1 MRDNLIFEGIV
12 ETQEENTEE
21 VLREF
26 LKSEMGIT
34 EEPQFQRVYRLGKRV
49 QAGRHR
55 PIIAKFV
62 LFKEREKVRKAAPS
76 KLVGKPFGINE
87 QFPKEINDRRKLL
100 YPHYKQ
106 AKRLGKKAVLI
117 ADKLFVNGTEIPL
130 SSIHNPAS
138 TQCTDSDTAYG
149 PRQSAT
155 RSANRHETRFAT
167 TRR

>member
-34 EEPQFQRVYRLGKRV
+34 VEPQFQRVHRLGKRV
-49 QAGRHR
+49 QGRHR

-62 LFKEREKVRKAAPS
+62 LFKERENVRKAAPS

-106 AKRLGKKAVLI
+106 ANVSEKRR
-117 ADKLFVNGTEIPL
+117 
-130 SSIHNPAS
+130 
-138 TQCTDSDTAYG
+138 C
-149 PRQSAT
+149 
-155 RSANRHETRFAT
+155 
-167 TRR
+167 